1 MNDTRKPSDAP
12 ARPNLRDFDP
22 YTDRNGQDL
31 GQDEARDVGLP
42 DRLQHT
48 LQSDPG
54 GDAEAARIASGF
66 PRQDAISGG
75 SIASVEAVEAATP
88 PENLRRISDPS
99 PTRTDEPPGKA

>member
-1 MNDTRKPSDAP
+1 MNDPRKPSEAP
-12 ARPNLRDFDP
+12 SRPNLRDFDP
-22 YTDRNGQDL
+22 YTDRNGQGL

-54 GDAEAARIASGF
+54 WPAEAARIASDF
-66 PRQDAISGG
+66 PRQDAIAGG
-75 SIASVEAVEAATP
+75 SVASVEAVEAATP

-99 PTRTDEPPGKA
+99 PTPKG